1 MENAVGFLRRN
12 LMVPPL
18 EAETHT
24 QLGRIMLDRCD
35 ALAASSRHYRRGAAI
50 GDVFGEDRAA
60 LMPLPSTTFDPI
72 RWESRRADKYG
83 QIDID
88 SNRYLAGPALHG
100 RRLLAAVRWDSV
112 QITDPGTGEIVAGY
126 PRIYGRSPSTLQDPE
141 LAMPVLAAKP
151 GFWRESSI
159 RPDFPEDVRAW
170 LDEADSKRLAQ
181 SLRSIG
187 AACAA
192 AGFGNAVAAASRAIA
207 DRPGS
212 ALDESTLVT
221 LALRARDAD
230 DGAITD
236 DGPDLAGYDR
246 FITGDGGKEAG
257 R

>member
-1 MENAVGFLRRN
+1 MTLRPSGSR
-12 LMVPPL
+12 P
-18 EAETHT
+18 AA
-24 QLGRIMLDRCD
+24 GRPARC
-35 ALAASSRHYRRGAAI
+35 
-50 GDVFGEDRAA
+50 
-60 LMPLPSTTFDPI
+60 PSPSAKFHGRSGPI

-83 QIDID
+83 RIDID
-88 SNRYLAGPALHG
+88 SNKYLTGPALHG
-100 RRLLAAVRWDSV
+100 RRLLAAARWDSV
-112 QITDPGTGEIVAGY
+112 QITDPDTGEIVAGY

-151 GFWRESSI
+151 GSWRESSI

-212 ALDESTLVT
+212 VLDESTLAA
-221 LALRARDAD
+221 LALRARD
-230 DGAITD
+230 TD

-246 FITGDGGKEAG
+246 FITGDGGKETG